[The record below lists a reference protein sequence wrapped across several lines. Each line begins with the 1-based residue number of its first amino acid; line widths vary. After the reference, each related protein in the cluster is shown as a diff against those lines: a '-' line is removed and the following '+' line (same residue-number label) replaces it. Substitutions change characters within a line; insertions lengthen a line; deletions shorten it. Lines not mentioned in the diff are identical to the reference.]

1 MIVETNQMI
10 PVTRLQRELTKKL
23 REISETE
30 EPLYVLKNNEVNFVI
45 LTAKKFETLSRIE
58 ELLEHYE
65 IADMIEE
72 RLKDYN
78 RDVNVPWT
86 DIKKKYALED

>member
-1 MIVETNQMI
+1 MIVDTNHMI

-30 EPLYVLKNNEVNFVI
+30 EPLYVLRNNEVNFVI
-45 LTAKKFETLSRIE
+45 LSAQKYETLSLME
-58 ELLEHYE
+58 ELMEHYE

-72 RLKDYN
+72 RLRDHN
-78 RDVNVPWT
+78 RAANVSWA
-86 DIKKKYALED
+86 DIKKKHDL

>member
-1 MIVETNQMI
+1 MIVDTNHMI
-10 PVTRLQRELTKKL
+10 PVTRLQRELTKVL
-23 REISETE
+23 REISESD

-45 LTAKKFETLSRIE
+45 LPAKKYETLSRME

-65 IADMIEE
+65 IADIIEE

-78 RDVNVPWT
+78 RASNVPWG
-86 DIKKKYALED
+86 DIKKKYDL

>member
-1 MIVETNQMI
+1 MIVDTNHMI

-30 EPLYVLKNNEVNFVI
+30 EPLYVLRNNKVNFVI
-45 LTAKKFETLSRIE
+45 LSAQKYETLSLME
-58 ELLEHYE
+58 ELMEHYE

-72 RLKDYN
+72 RL
-78 RDVNVPWT
+78 RDHNSAANVSWA
-86 DIKKKYALED
+86 DIKKKHDL

>member
-1 MIVETNQMI
+1 MIVDTNHMI
-10 PVTRLQRELTKKL
+10 PVTRLQRELTKVL
-23 REISETE
+23 REISESE

-45 LTAKKFETLSRIE
+45 LPAKKYETLSRME
-58 ELLEHYE
+58 ELMEHYE

-78 RDVNVPWT
+78 RVSNVPWN
-86 DIKKKYALED
+86 DIKKTYDL

>member
-1 MIVETNQMI
+1 MIVDTNHMI
-10 PVTRLQRELTKKL
+10 PVTRLQRELTKVL
-23 REISETE
+23 REISESE

-45 LTAKKFETLSRIE
+45 LPAKKYETLSRME

-78 RDVNVPWT
+78 RASNVPWS
-86 DIKKKYALED
+86 DIKTNYEL

>member
-1 MIVETNQMI
+1 MKIETDHMI

-23 REISETE
+23 REIAETE
-30 EPLYVLKNNEVNFVI
+30 EPLYVLRNNEVNFVI
-45 LTAKKFETLSRIE
+45 LPAKKFEALSRIE
-58 ELLEHYE
+58 EMLEHYE

-78 RDVNVPWT
+78 RADNVPWT
-86 DIKKKYALED
+86 DIKKEYALED